1 MDRYRI
7 ELMIE
12 WFIYL
17 YFIIYSIVFSYLN
30 LIYF

>member
-17 YFIIYSIVFSYLN
+17 YFIIYSIVFNYLN